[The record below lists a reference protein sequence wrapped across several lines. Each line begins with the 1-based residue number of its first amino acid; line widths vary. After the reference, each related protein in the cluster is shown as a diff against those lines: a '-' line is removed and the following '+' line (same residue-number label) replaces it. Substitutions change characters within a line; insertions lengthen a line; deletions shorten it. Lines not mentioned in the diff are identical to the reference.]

1 MECYRGGAAG
11 LCSAILR
18 VVEGCDGVDACNRP
32 LFRHIGDE
40 RSHELGKGRLSDWE
54 LTIIDEVVSRRYN
67 AMGCT
72 LATTNYG
79 PGSPTGAA
87 PPNLSTTQNS
97 GQTLGDR
104 VGDRVYSRLLQLVD
118 FVEDAGRD
126 YRGPAVH

>member
-1 MECYRGGAAG
+1 MKPCARAGMRRLLCVRAQSASRFFEVASEAAQ
-11 LCSAILR
+11 LQ
-18 VVEGCDGVDACNRP
+18 
-32 LFRHIGDE
+32 
-40 RSHELGKGRLSDWE
+40 

-72 LATTNYG
+72 LATTNYV
-79 PGSPTGAA
+79 PGNPTGAA
-87 PPNLSTTQNS
+87 PPNLSTTQAS

-118 FVEDAGRD
+118 FVEVAGRD